1 MAAGFDTPNATFGQ
15 TVELIGVRKSGDRFP
30 IELSLS
36 TGTTA
41 DTAVT
46 AVLRD
51 ATERRRNEDALR
63 ERESQLRQAQKMEA
77 IGLLAG
83 GVAHDFNNLLMAIQG
98 YSELVLMNLD
108 RNHQCR
114 GDIDEILKASN
125 RAAALTRQ
133 LLAFSRKQVLAPRV
147 LALDEVL
154 AGTAKLLRRLIA
166 EDIEISS
173 TTEPDLGSVKADP
186 GQIEQVLVNLAVNA
200 RDAMPGGGRLNFALS
215 NMSLDDSRSAS
226 RGLTPGRYVRLE
238 VSDTGC
244 GMPADV
250 VSRIFEPFF
259 TTKEE
264 GRGTGLGLAT
274 VYGIVQQSGGA
285 IRVESR
291 PGHGTTF
298 QIDLPRCEAQEAAP
312 INAPPPMRS
321 TSGSE
326 TVLLVEDDARVRALV
341 STMLGR
347 SGYNVLDADGGE
359 RALEIIR
366 THRGNIDL
374 LLTDVV
380 MPTMNGRVLAERLQA
395 LSPATRVLFMSGYS
409 DEAIMRAGVQAAD
422 VGFLQ
427 KPFSSAAL
435 AAKIREILE
444 VGASR

>member
-1 MAAGFDTPNATFGQ
+1 
-15 TVELIGVRKSGDRFP
+15 
-30 IELSLS
+30 
-36 TGTTA
+36 
-41 DTAVT
+41 
-46 AVLRD
+46 
-51 ATERRRNEDALR
+51 
-63 ERESQLRQAQKMEA
+63 
-77 IGLLAG
+77 
-83 GVAHDFNNLLMAIQG
+83 
-98 YSELVLMNLD
+98 
-108 RNHQCR
+108 
-114 GDIDEILKASN
+114 
-125 RAAALTRQ
+125 
-133 LLAFSRKQVLAPRV
+133 
-147 LALDEVL
+147 
-154 AGTAKLLRRLIA
+154 
-166 EDIEISS
+166 
-173 TTEPDLGSVKADP
+173 
-186 GQIEQVLVNLAVNA
+186 
-200 RDAMPGGGRLNFALS
+200 
-215 NMSLDDSRSAS
+215 
-226 RGLTPGRYVRLE
+226 
-238 VSDTGC
+238 
-244 GMPADV
+244 MPADV

-285 IRVESR
+285 TRVESR

-312 INAPPPMRS
+312 MSAPPPIRS
-321 TSGSE
+321 RSGSE

-366 THRGNIDL
+366 AHRGHIDL

-380 MPTMNGRVLAERLQA
+380 MPAMNGRVLAERLQA

-409 DEAIMRAGVQAAD
+409 DDAIMRAGVQAAE

-444 VGASR
+444 VGASRG